1 MENIPPPISGYP
13 QKKRLLSLDVLRG
26 ITVVGMILVNN
37 SGGKLS
43 YDSLQHSAW
52 NGLTLCDLVFPF
64 FLFIMGISTYIALN
78 KFHFQA
84 SGPVIRKILKR
95 TLVIL
100 CIGWAI
106 HWFHFI
112 CEGDFFPLAH
122 LRLTGVLPRIALCY
136 CAVSFVALYVKPK
149 YIGWMIGFLIIGYAV
164 LLGIGNGY
172 TLDSTNIL
180 AIIDRNVLG
189 ADHLYH
195 KSPIDPEGL
204 TSTLAAI
211 AHTLIGFCC
220 GRIIL
225 AKEALEQKT
234 LKLFVAGFILMAC
247 GFVLTE
253 ALPLNKRIWSPTFVL
268 VTCGLAAMLQAV
280 LIYFIDMKEKK
291 NWCRFFEVFGVNP
304 LFLYVLSEVAAI
316 VIGATGSK
324 PIVYEGIHSLITD
337 PYLASAVYA
346 LAFTLL
352 MGACGYP
359 LYKKKIY
366 IKI

>member
-1 MENIPPPISGYP
+1 MENIQPPISGYP

-64 FLFIMGISTYIALN
+64 FLFIMGISTYIALS

-172 TLDSTNIL
+172 TPDSTNIL
-180 AIIDRNVLG
+180 AIIDQNVLG

-211 AHTLIGFCC
+211 AHGQKLQFC
-220 GRIIL
+220 
-225 AKEALEQKT
+225 
-234 LKLFVAGFILMAC
+234 
-247 GFVLTE
+247 
-253 ALPLNKRIWSPTFVL
+253 S
-268 VTCGLAAMLQAV
+268 
-280 LIYFIDMKEKK
+280 
-291 NWCRFFEVFGVNP
+291 
-304 LFLYVLSEVAAI
+304 I
-316 VIGATGSK
+316 VING
-324 PIVYEGIHSLITD
+324 
-337 PYLASAVYA
+337 
-346 LAFTLL
+346 FFF
-352 MGACGYP
+352 
-359 LYKKKIY
+359 
-366 IKI
+366 

>member
-1 MENIPPPISGYP
+1 MENSHPPISTSP

-64 FLFIMGISTYIALN
+64 FLFIMGVSTYIALG

-84 SGPVIRKILKR
+84 SGSVVRKILKR

-112 CEGDFFPLAH
+112 CDGDFFPFAH

-136 CAVSFVALYVKPK
+136 CVVSFVALYVNHK
-149 YIGWMIGFLIIGYAV
+149 YIGWIIGCLIAGYAV
-164 LLGIGNGY
+164 LLCIGNGY
-172 TLDSTNIL
+172 APDDTNLL

-195 KSPIDPEGL
+195 KSTIDPEG
-204 TSTLAAI
+204 
-211 AHTLIGFCC
+211 
-220 GRIIL
+220 
-225 AKEALEQKT
+225 
-234 LKLFVAGFILMAC
+234 
-247 GFVLTE
+247 
-253 ALPLNKRIWSPTFVL
+253 
-268 VTCGLAAMLQAV
+268 CGL
-280 LIYFIDMKEKK
+280 
-291 NWCRFFEVFGVNP
+291 
-304 LFLYVLSEVAAI
+304 VLSN
-316 VIGATGSK
+316 
-324 PIVYEGIHSLITD
+324 
-337 PYLASAVYA
+337 
-346 LAFTLL
+346 LAFAILKR
-352 MGACGYP
+352 P
-359 LYKKKIY
+359 P
-366 IKI
+366 